1 MKLLKIFKKKSLKK
15 NEESLNYT
23 FDELT
28 VNDFILIQNGDILR
42 LSKNG
47 KPNAQ
52 LEDDYFKLMDEYIS
66 SVSDK
71 SRDVKRYE
79 RVLYEYAVKLKSV
92 IIERQSNRAELTR
105 LAILKLEK
113 ESLEKDL
120 FQEKGDKM
128 DWHELVAQVSISVK
142 FRIDIF
148 ATRIREF
155 LSMIK
160 ILKKNGNTTD
170 K

>member
-28 VNDFILIQNGDILR
+28 VNDFISIQKGDILR

-47 KPNAQ
+47 TPNAQ
-52 LEDDYFKLMDEYIS
+52 LEDDYFNLMDEYIS

-79 RVLYEYAVKLKSV
+79 RVLYEYATKLRSV
-92 IIERQSNRAELTR
+92 ILERQSNKSELTR
-105 LAILKLEK
+105 LAILKMEK
-113 ESLEKDL
+113 EGLESVL
-120 FQEKGDKM
+120 FSENENKM

-155 LSMIK
+155 LSIIK